1 MSVAFAKE
9 ESAEAASE
17 TILPDREISSH
28 PNLVTEK
35 GLLLLQAELQKA
47 RAAYEVANSIED
59 ISERRRQTAHPMR
72 DLRYY
77 TARLHSAQLVP
88 TSQHPSNVGFGC
100 VISISRD
107 GGATQTYQIVG
118 EDEANPKSGTI
129 SFVSPLARS
138 VSGKSVGDIVILGN
152 NEIEILAIS

>member
-17 TILPDREISSH
+17 TILPDREISPH
-28 PNLVTEK
+28 PNLVKEK
-35 GLLLLQAELQKA
+35 GLLLLQEELQKA
-47 RAAYEVANSIED
+47 RDAYEVANSIED

-77 TARLHSAQLVP
+77 AAHLHSAQLVP
-88 TSQHPSNVGFGC
+88 TPQYSSNVGFGC

-107 GGATQTYQIVG
+107 GGARQTYQIVG

-138 VSGKSVGDIVILGN
+138 VSGKSLGDIVILGN